1 MRVPEDDLPRFEQLD
16 EQRRRV
22 MDEFNALVMNMRSGM
37 IGDYDRVRL
46 EVQHLQT
53 RHAGIVRE
61 MIDLLR

>member
-1 MRVPEDDLPRFEQLD
+1 
-16 EQRRRV
+16 

-53 RHAGIVRE
+53 RHAGIMRE

>member
-1 MRVPEDDLPRFEQLD
+1 MRIPEDDLPRFEQLD
-16 EQRRRV
+16 DQRRRV

-53 RHAGIVRE
+53 RHAGIMRE